1 MRTPRLLAAIADATI
16 DVDMATLIIETCIN
30 CGACEPA
37 CPNAA
42 ISAGEA
48 LFVIEPERCT
58 ECVGFHHEEQCA
70 RVCPVDSCLP
80 DPDREEP
87 EHLLYARARR
97 LHPQVAFPTEG
108 FPSRFRKAP
117 AKR

>member
-1 MRTPRLLAAIADATI
+1 
-16 DVDMATLIIETCIN
+16 MATLIVETCIN

-42 ISAGEA
+42 IKAGEA
-48 LFVIEPERCT
+48 LYVIDPERCT

-70 RVCPVDSCLP
+70 KVCPVDSCLP

-97 LHPQVAFPTEG
+97 LHPQAAFPASG
-108 FPSRFRKAP
+108 YPSRFRKAP
-117 AKR
+117 PAVKR